1 VLSPSPAAGNMR
13 KRRAANTEPAMA
25 MTYPLRKLAGT
36 VALLVLLVVY
46 SMLVMVFATT
56 RLPELGGVATTL
68 FYAVAGL
75 AWVPLAMALVSWMY
89 RRG

>member
-1 VLSPSPAAGNMR
+1 MLSLHAGAGNMR
-13 KRRAANTEPAMA
+13 KRRAEPRDRAMA

-56 RLPELGGVATTL
+56 RLPELGGVATAL

-75 AWVPLAMALVSWMY
+75 AWVPAAMALVSWMY